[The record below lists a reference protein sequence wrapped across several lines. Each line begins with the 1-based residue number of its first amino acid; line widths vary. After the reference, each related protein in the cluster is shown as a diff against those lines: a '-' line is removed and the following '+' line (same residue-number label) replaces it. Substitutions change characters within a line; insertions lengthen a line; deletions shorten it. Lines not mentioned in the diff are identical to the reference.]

1 MHFSYRIFTA
11 HTEVVCLR
19 HSLTLCRNT
28 IGLLLF
34 GILLCWAS
42 AAAAAQSA
50 GGMLTAQA
58 GANVSSQVSAGVN
71 EGVNGTPGSAPGP
84 SGPAMGLSNR
94 LPVVVQ
100 SGEASAEM
108 GVTPAGSNLSINP
121 IRVPDTSTTPHAQSM
136 PQKHHGPGG
145 EGAYAGSGSFPDST
159 KGAGIISPPDT
170 GTSSSL
176 EWSPSFGF
184 EFPDF
189 QAAQFLKPTLTISG
203 TAVHPLQRSYAP
215 ISVAPRSGLKTQ
227 LEQPTLHKSIDQ
239 QVGLLGAH

>member
-1 MHFSYRIFTA
+1 M
-11 HTEVVCLR
+11 
-19 HSLTLCRNT
+19 TLCRNT

-42 AAAAAQSA
+42 TAAAAQSV

-58 GANVSSQVSAGVN
+58 GANVSSQLSAGVS
-71 EGVNGTPGSAPGP
+71 EGVNAAPGSAPGP
-84 SGPAMGLSNR
+84 SGPAMGLSR
-94 LPVVVQ
+94 RIPAVMQ
-100 SGEASAEM
+100 SGEAGTEM
-108 GVTPAGSNLSINP
+108 GVTPAGSNLSINS
-121 IRVPDTSTTPHAQSM
+121 IRLPDTSTTPHAQSM
-136 PQKHHGPGG
+136 PKKPHGPGG

-159 KGAGIISPPDT
+159 KGAGVISPPDT

-189 QAAQFLKPTLTISG
+189 QATQFLKPTLTISG
-203 TAVHPLQRSYAP
+203 TAVHPQQRSHVL
-215 ISVAPRSGLKTQ
+215 IVATPRSGLETQ